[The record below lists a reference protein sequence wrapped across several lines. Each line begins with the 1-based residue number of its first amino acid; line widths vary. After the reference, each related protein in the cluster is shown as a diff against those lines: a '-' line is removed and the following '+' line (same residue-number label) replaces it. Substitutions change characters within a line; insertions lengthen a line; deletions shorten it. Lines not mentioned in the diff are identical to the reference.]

1 MQDFNI
7 AGIQFHPEYGVKQE
21 NIKKIGILSEKAK
34 DMGADFVFFPELS
47 VTGFILNAQISQI
60 AETIP
65 GPTTSQLEAI
75 AKRLHVVLCAGIIEN
90 HNGLYHN
97 ATVIVG
103 PEGFIGA
110 YRKVH
115 LPTLEYPWY
124 SSGGTFPIFNV
135 LGWKVGVSTCC
146 DNLFSEQARILA
158 INGAEIML
166 SPFCWLYE
174 NDDSSPISSDNEP
187 NPEVVKKWIK
197 GHWKK
202 LLPSRA
208 YENGLYIVAANQYG
222 WIGNSEYYATGGVM
236 LIGPDGETINE
247 DVSKRYSDEIIAG
260 KIERE
265 KLTAWRMR
273 GNYPLK
279 LRRPEIYED
288 IIKRK

>member
-7 AGIQFHPEYGVKQE
+7 AGVQFHPEYGMKQE
-21 NIKKIGILSEKAK
+21 NLRKIGILSEKAK
-34 DMGADFVFFPELS
+34 DMGADLVFFPELS
-47 VTGFILNAQISQI
+47 ITGFIINDQISQI
-60 AETIP
+60 AEKIP
-65 GPTTSQLEAI
+65 GPTTVQLEAI
-75 AKRLHVVLCAGIIEN
+75 AKKLHVFLCAGSIEI
-90 HNGLYHN
+90 HNGLHHN
-97 ATVIVG
+97 ATIIVG

-115 LPTLEYPWY
+115 LPTVEYPWY

-135 LGWKVGVSTCC
+135 RGWKVGISTCC

-174 NDDSSPISSDNEP
+174 NDDSSPVSSDSEP

-202 LLPSRA
+202 LLPARA
-208 YENGLYIVAANQYG
+208 YENGLYILAANQYG
-222 WIGNSEYYATGGVM
+222 QIGKSEYFATGGVL

-247 DVSKRYSDEIIAG
+247 DVSKRYEDEIVVG
-260 KIERE
+260 KIDKE

-288 IIKRK
+288 LIKRK